1 MTATEATE
9 ARPPARP
16 RGAAK
21 KTRRRTS
28 LALRIALLASVL
40 VLLAVGAAVVV
51 TAVLGSRVAAQ
62 AAEDQ
67 LDLAYEVQE
76 AFRDQSYQ
84 RLWLAADLFK
94 LDPYLGAYV
103 AQAAET
109 ADTASILDVLAQNQ
123 EELGF
128 DFAAV
133 LTPDGR
139 VLAHTERPDAPGED
153 LSDRPLVER
162 ALTDYYASGV
172 WAEGDRLYDAVVV
185 SVARGL
191 DLAGYLLVGSRIDDA
206 LARTVEEASGGRVAY
221 FAGPGGDL
229 RLAGTTLETPR
240 AQALADALRAR
251 PSEVSAALAVP
262 AGDDGPSEAP
272 AAGSLTVDL
281 DESPW
286 LARVSP
292 LLDAAGQPVGAA
304 VTLASLDEQL
314 ATYRQLQWILT
325 IVGAA
330 AVLLAIACAYPL
342 ARRSLRPVRELA
354 EAAEAA
360 RQGDYDR
367 RIADSGDDEV
377 GRLGRTLDE
386 LLASLREKRDMEA
399 YMSHLSLSLPGAGGT
414 DGGDGETGGLGV
426 PAAEE
431 VVLLAVDLRR
441 HARSPKEPERSVA
454 EMQGDLDRIA
464 ALVSAEGGRPE
475 ALLGHRALVSFVG
488 PRAALRALSVA
499 VPLVDQ
505 ARRGGAEDW
514 QLPTVAV
521 ASGAATRGTLQ
532 WGRGARRG
540 LVGLPV
546 ARVDSLLR
554 DASPGEIVL
563 TSSVRESLSELFGE
577 RGLAA
582 TARSG
587 LVSSQRLYAV
597 SPEEVSR
604 LDDLGTTARTVHL
617 GEEAAQRPVSTAT
630 GPIHVMDTEDAER
643 VAAAR
648 AELPPEEAAVARLG
662 PGSVLGGRFEI
673 VSVLG
678 SGGMGVVF
686 QARDRELDELVALK
700 VLRRGADGEGDR
712 LKEELRL
719 ARRITHPNVLRTY
732 DFGELDGV
740 RFVSMESVRGV
751 TLRTLLDRA
760 EEPLPFRAALRVARQ
775 VAAGLAAAHEIGVIH
790 RDVKP
795 ENVILDAAGNAKVM
809 DFGIARTVTETSAY
823 TKRGEVVGTPH
834 YLAPER
840 LKNEP
845 ADARADVYSLGVMLY
860 EVFVGRPPFPGGTL
874 PQIVTQHLHEE
885 PPAPRTIREEL
896 PEELEQIVLRCLAKA
911 PEERYADAGK
921 LLEALGRVQG

>member
-16 RGAAK
+16 RAAPK
-21 KTRRRTS
+21 RRRRTS

-40 VLLAVGAAVVV
+40 VLLAVGAAVGI
-51 TAVLGSRVAAQ
+51 TAVLGSRVAAR
-62 AAEDQ
+62 AAEGQ
-67 LDLAYEVQE
+67 LDSAYEVQE

-84 RLWLAADLFK
+84 RLWLAADLFA

-109 ADTASILDVLAQNQ
+109 ADTASILDLLAQNQ
-123 EELGF
+123 QDLGF

-153 LSDRPLVER
+153 LSDRALVEQ
-162 ALTDYYASGV
+162 ALADYNAAGV
-172 WAEGDRLYDAVVV
+172 WAERDRLYDAVVV
-185 SVARGL
+185 HVARGL
-191 DLAGYLLVGSRIDDA
+191 DLAGYLVVGSRIDDA

-221 FAGPGGDL
+221 FAGTGDDL
-229 RLAGTTLETPR
+229 RLAGTTLEAAR
-240 AQALADALRAR
+240 AQALAAALRAR
-251 PSEVSAALAVP
+251 SGEVAAALAAP
-262 AGDDGPSEAP
+262 AGAGDPAEAP
-272 AAGSLTVDL
+272 DGGSLTVDL

-286 LARVSP
+286 LARVTP

-325 IVGAA
+325 LVGAA
-330 AVLLAIACAYPL
+330 AVLLAVACAYPL

-367 RIADSGDDEV
+367 RIADQGDDEV
-377 GRLGRTLDE
+377 GRLGRTVDE
-386 LLASLREKRDMEA
+386 LLAGLREKRDMES
-399 YMSHLSLSLPGAGGT
+399 YMSHLSLSLPAAGPAGGE
-414 DGGDGETGGLGV
+414 GDTGGLGV

-431 VVLLAVDLRR
+431 VVLLAADLRR

-464 ALVSAEGGRPE
+464 ALASAEGGRPE
-475 ALLGHRALVSFVG
+475 GVLGHRALVSFVG

-505 ARRGGAEDW
+505 ARREGAEDW

-521 ASGAATRGTLQ
+521 ASGAAARGTLR
-532 WGRGARRG
+532 WGDGARRG
-540 LVGLPV
+540 WVGLPV

-554 DASPGEIVL
+554 DSSPGEIVL
-563 TSSVRESLSELFGE
+563 TSSVRESLREVLGE
-577 RGLAA
+577 RGVAA

-604 LDDLGTTARTVHL
+604 LDGLGATARTL
-617 GEEAAQRPVSTAT
+617 DLAAEAGQPVSTAT

-700 VLRRGADGEGDR
+700 VLRREAAGDAEQ

-760 EEPLPFRAALRVARQ
+760 AEPLPFRAALRVVRQ

-809 DFGIARTVTETSAY
+809 DFGIARTVAEASAY

-845 ADARADVYSLGVMLY
+845 ADARSDVYSLGVMLY

-874 PQIVTQHLHEE
+874 PQIVTQHLHDE
-885 PPAPRTIREEL
+885 PPPPRTIREEL
-896 PEELEQIVLRCLAKA
+896 PEELERIVLRCLAKA